1 MQAIFFDLDG
11 TLTESGPGI
20 IKAVQYALNKM
31 GCPETDPQKLRFFI
45 GPPLLDSMLR
55 FRPFSQ
61 EEAEKAVELYHAYYC
76 KEGIFD
82 NRVYPGIRQM
92 LKNLRTS
99 NVKLAVASSKP
110 EILVRQILD
119 HFGLSQYFDEVV
131 GASMD
136 GQRSKKAAVIE
147 EALRRLGLV
156 DLRKQVLMVG
166 DTASDVNGAKVTQ
179 LDCWGVSYGYG
190 TVEELRT
197 AGAAKILATVPVL
210 EQQLITLQSEWG
222 ETGEKKSF

>member
-31 GCPETDPQKLRFFI
+31 GFPEADPQKLRFFI

-92 LKNLRTS
+92 LKDLRTS
-99 NVKLAVASSKP
+99 NAKLAVASSKP

-136 GQRSKKAAVIE
+136 GQRSKKSRRYRRGLTAVAIS
-147 EALRRLGLV
+147 G
-156 DLRKQVLMVG
+156 
-166 DTASDVNGAKVTQ
+166 
-179 LDCWGVSYGYG
+179 
-190 TVEELRT
+190 
-197 AGAAKILATVPVL
+197 PP
-210 EQQLITLQSEWG
+210 
-222 ETGEKKSF
+222 

>member
-1 MQAIFFDLDG
+1 MVPIIPEDGWQTSGVQKWLAAQTLISRLGRKNTFQVGCPTANYDRYDLILCLDGSKKLVLCKPRLRGMVIMQAIFFDLDG

-31 GCPETDPQKLRFFI
+31 GCPEADPQKLRFFI

-92 LKNLRTS
+92 LKDLRAS

-110 EILVRQILD
+110 EILVRKFWTTLVYHSI
-119 HFGLSQYFDEVV
+119 ST
-131 GASMD
+131 
-136 GQRSKKAAVIE
+136 RWW
-147 EALRRLGLV
+147 GLV
-156 DLRKQVLMVG
+156 WTGSVVKKPPLSKRP
-166 DTASDVNGAKVTQ
+166 
-179 LDCWGVSYGYG
+179 YGG
-190 TVEELRT
+190 
-197 AGAAKILATVPVL
+197 
-210 EQQLITLQSEWG
+210 WD
-222 ETGEKKSF
+222 

>member
-1 MQAIFFDLDG
+1 MTGSSNAKLVVLVGKITFQVGCPTANYDRHDLILCLDGSKKLVLCKPRLRGMVIMQAIFFDLDG

-31 GCPETDPQKLRFFI
+31 GFPE
-45 GPPLLDSMLR
+45 
-55 FRPFSQ
+55 
-61 EEAEKAVELYHAYYC
+61 AVELYHAYYC

-92 LKNLRTS
+92 LKDLRTS
-99 NVKLAVASSKP
+99 NAKLAVASSKP

-136 GQRSKKAAVIE
+136 GQRSKKSRRYRRGLTAVAIS
-147 EALRRLGLV
+147 G
-156 DLRKQVLMVG
+156 
-166 DTASDVNGAKVTQ
+166 
-179 LDCWGVSYGYG
+179 
-190 TVEELRT
+190 
-197 AGAAKILATVPVL
+197 PP
-210 EQQLITLQSEWG
+210 
-222 ETGEKKSF
+222 